1 MISKSRKIMN
11 ISTRAF
17 LAVVL
22 SIYLLASGVAGAQ
35 PLRVAA
41 ASDMQFAMND
51 LVMRYEKQTGQ
62 TVEVV
67 YGSSGNFATQIENGA
82 PFDLFFSADNN
93 YPAKL
98 IEHRLADQH
107 SLYLYASG
115 RLALWASPEDH
126 LNLAEKGF
134 QVLLDPRVTRIAIA
148 NPEHAPYGRAAV
160 AALQK
165 AGIYEQIKPK
175 LVYGE
180 NVSQAAHFVQSG
192 NAQVG
197 IVALSVAISPAMQNG
212 DRWLVP
218 AELPPPLEQ
227 SVVVVSSSKNKSAA
241 LQFLTFVK
249 GGEGRQ
255 LLAKYGFA
263 PPPDPSGEK
272 QP

>member
-1 MISKSRKIMN
+1 MN
-11 ISTRAF
+11 NSARAF
-17 LAVVL
+17 LAVAL
-22 SIYLLASGVAGAQ
+22 SIYLLASGGAGAQ

-41 ASDMQFAMND
+41 ASDLQFAMND
-51 LVMRYEKQTGQ
+51 LMMRYEKQTGQ

-82 PFDLFFSADNN
+82 PFDLFFSADSN

-98 IEHRLADQH
+98 IEHGLADQH

-126 LNLAEKGF
+126 LNLSEKGF

-160 AALQK
+160 TALQK
-165 AGIYEQIKPK
+165 AGIYEQVQPK

-180 NVSQAAHFVQSG
+180 DILQAAQFVQSG

-197 IVALSVAISPAMQNG
+197 IVALSLAISPVMQNG

-218 AELPPPLEQ
+218 VELSPPLEQ

-241 LQFLTFVK
+241 IQFLALVK
-249 GGEGRQ
+249 SAEGRQ

-263 PPPDPSGEK
+263 PPTSPPGEK
-272 QP
+272 RP